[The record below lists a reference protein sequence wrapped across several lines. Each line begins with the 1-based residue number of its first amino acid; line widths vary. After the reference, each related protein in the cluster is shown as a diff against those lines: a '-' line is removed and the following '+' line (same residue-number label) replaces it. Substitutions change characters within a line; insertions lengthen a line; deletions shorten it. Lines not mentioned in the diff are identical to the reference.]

1 MKMGNKLNILW
12 IALLVGVLQTAC
24 TADTE
29 EPVCPPDRGEPV
41 QVSFVMYKGSAV
53 EEDVP
58 EDAGAGTRATVTA
71 TGAVDM
77 AAGKIFRVYVYEAGS
92 TNWTTPV
99 ATAEYTVQADGTA
112 TGDMPLYR
120 GQYDF
125 YLFSFNSSTNTP
137 SLSSGGVID
146 VYNGSDFMY
155 NRLTGMTVQPGSAGA
170 TMMQAPLTTPF
181 KRMGTQVQIRVK
193 AKDGGQPVPPTS
205 LKVNNVKVEGLPEK
219 LSFPL
224 NGTTWNAAA
233 DYAGPGFQYSGF
245 TKNDYGVTEF
255 RESSQEVLLP
265 VNASALLKF
274 TVNLT
279 VGYND
284 AGTNKT
290 LTDDF
295 EASILKEMKPGM
307 KYVFDFTLTFY
318 GVLDPSD
325 LTLAVQGYT
334 EVELPSDE
342 IGK

>member
-1 MKMGNKLNILW
+1 MEIGSKFYKLWVL
-12 IALLVGVLQTAC
+12 LLVGVLQAGC

-29 EPVCPPDRGEPV
+29 DPVSPPDRGEPV
-41 QVSFVMYKGSAV
+41 EVSFVMYKGSAV

-58 EDAGAGTRATVTA
+58 GDAGAATRATA
-71 TGAVDM
+71 TGM
-77 AAGKIFRVYVYEAGS
+77 AGMDAGKLLRVYVYEAGS
-92 TNWTTPV
+92 TDWTNPV
-99 ATAEYTVQADGTA
+99 ATADYTVQTDGTA
-112 TGDMPLYR
+112 TGNMPLYR
-120 GQYDF
+120 GRYDF
-125 YLFSFNSSTNTP
+125 YLFSYNSSTDAP
-137 SLSSGGVID
+137 SLASGGVID

-181 KRMGTQVQIRVK
+181 KRMGSQVQVRVR
-193 AKDGGQPVPPTS
+193 AKDGGQPVTPTS

-224 NGTTWNAAA
+224 NGTAWNAAA
-233 DYAGPGFQYSGF
+233 NYGGPGFYYNSF
-245 TKNDYGVTEF
+245 TKNNYTVTEF
-255 RESSQEVLLP
+255 RESGQEVLLP
-265 VNASALLKF
+265 VNGSALLKF

-279 VGYND
+279 VGYLD
-284 AGTNKT
+284 GSTPKT
-290 LTDDF
+290 MTDDF
-295 EASILKEMKPGM
+295 EASIMKVMLPGM

-318 GVLDPSD
+318 GVLNPSD